1 MDIKIIV
8 ATNENVSKANEFLT
22 RLIRDEKQY
31 DNNIDKNCVVNS
43 LYEKLLENPNNCILF
58 AKVNN
63 QIIGYLY
70 GFLIDNGDACLEKT
84 TKLEALFVD
93 ENHRRNMV
101 GNKLIDEFKLWSKN
115 KNAKYI
121 ELKVCDKNNHA
132 IDLYRSKGFNKKKNI
147 MVAKLD

>member
-31 DNNIDKNCVVNS
+31 DNNINKNCVVNS

-70 GFLIDNGDACLEKT
+70 GFLIK
-84 TKLEALFVD
+84 
-93 ENHRRNMV
+93 
-101 GNKLIDEFKLWSKN
+101 
-115 KNAKYI
+115 
-121 ELKVCDKNNHA
+121 
-132 IDLYRSKGFNKKKNI
+132 
-147 MVAKLD
+147 